1 MSLDFS
7 QAESLKQTVVRHSR
21 AGDLS
26 LYAEAQERGM
36 TLSDL
41 LEELDPTPKLGSGK
55 SASNLQQGDGSLDA
69 FERQMLVLGLNG
81 TGRRAISVEDFYL
94 GGGLI
99 LLPEYI
105 QREIQRGYRMVQDP
119 QELLAASVPVRGPSV
134 KPIYIKMDSAKESL
148 AKRAEGAAYPTV
160 QLLYREKEA
169 DVIDKGRQFDFSYK
183 VIRGQRLDEFRVFLW
198 WIGAQL
204 AYDEIDEIYDVII
217 NGDGTSSGATD
228 VFNGTGGTWAYSDMV
243 HLAISFDVPSQMTHV
258 LGTKDD
264 IETILNLTQYQ
275 DPDTWHA
282 AELFRKQGR
291 YQGLLP
297 MNAKLVVVPNATT
310 NKFAALDGRFAIR
323 ESVAQ
328 PLMIEA
334 EKVISQKL
342 ESAVISKESVYTIMV
357 DEAIKASDY
366 SS

>member
-7 QAESLKQTVVRHSR
+7 QAESLKASIVRHSR

-26 LYAEAQERGM
+26 LYAEAQERGL
-36 TLSDL
+36 TLSEL
-41 LEELDPTPKLGSGK
+41 LEELDPSPRDWEGK
-55 SASNLQQGDGSLDA
+55 QEGVLDA
-69 FERQMLVLGLNG
+69 FERQMLVLGLTG
-81 TGRRAISVEDFYL
+81 SGRRAITVEDFYL

-105 QREIQRGYRMVQDP
+105 QREIERGYRLVQDP
-119 QELLAASVPVRGPSV
+119 RELLAASVPVNGPSI
-134 KPIYIKMDSAKESL
+134 KPIYIKTTGAKESL
-148 AKRAEGAAYPTV
+148 AKRAEGAAYPGV
-160 QLLYREKEA
+160 QLLYRDKEA
-169 DVIDKGRQFDFSYK
+169 EIVDKGRRFDFSYK

-204 AYDEIDEIYDVII
+204 AYDEIDDIYDVVV
-217 NGDGTSSGATD
+217 NGDGTSPGATN
-228 VFNGTGGTWAYSDMV
+228 VFNGTAGSWAYSDMV
-243 HLAISFDVPSQMTHV
+243 HLAMSFDVPSQMTHV
-258 LGTKDD
+258 LGTKTD
-264 IETILNLTQYQ
+264 IEKILNLSQYQ

-282 AELFRKQGR
+282 AELFRQQGR

-297 MNAKLVVVPNATT
+297 MNAKLVVAPNATAT
-310 NKFAALDGRFAIR
+310 KFAAFDKRFAIR

-334 EKVISQKL
+334 EKIISQKL

-357 DEAIKASDY
+357 DDALKASDY
-366 SS
+366 

>member
-7 QAESLKQTVVRHSR
+7 QAESLKQTIVRHSR
-21 AGDLS
+21 SGDLS

-36 TLSDL
+36 TLSEL
-41 LEELDPTPKLGSGK
+41 LEELDPSPQGS
-55 SASNLQQGDGSLDA
+55 ALDA
-69 FERQMLVLGLNG
+69 FERQMLVLGMSG
-81 TGRRAISVEDFYL
+81 SGRRAITVEDFYL

-99 LLPEYI
+99 LMPEFI

-119 QELLAASVPVRGPSV
+119 TDLLAASVPVNTPSV
-134 KPIYIKMDSAKESL
+134 KPIYIKMDSAKESF
-148 AKRAEGAAYPTV
+148 AKRADGAAYPTV

-169 DVIDKGRQFDFSYK
+169 EVVDKGRRFDFSYK
-183 VIRGQRLDEFRVFLW
+183 VIRGQRLDEFKVFLW

-204 AYDEIDEIYDVII
+204 AYDEIDEIYDVIA
-217 NGDGTSSGATD
+217 NGDGTSAGADD
-228 VFNGTGGTWAYSDMV
+228 VFNGTGGSWAYSDMV
-243 HLAISFDVPSQMTHV
+243 HLAMSFDVPAQMTHI
-258 LGTKDD
+258 LGTKND
-264 IETILNLTQYQ
+264 IEVILNLSQYQ

-282 AELFRKQGR
+282 AEMFRKQGR

-297 MNAKLVVVPNATT
+297 MNAKLVVAPNAVT
-310 NKFAALDGRFAIR
+310 NKFVALDKRFAIR

-357 DEAIKASDY
+357 DDALKASDY
-366 SS
+366 SA

>member
-21 AGDLS
+21 SGDLT

-36 TLSDL
+36 TLSEL
-41 LEELDPTPKLGSGK
+41 LEDLDP
-55 SASNLQQGDGSLDA
+55 SAKESQLDA
-69 FERQMLVLGLNG
+69 FQRQMLVLGLTG
-81 TGRRAISVEDFYL
+81 SGRRAITVEDFYL

-105 QREIQRGYRMVQDP
+105 QREIQRGYQMVQDP
-119 QELLAASVPVRGPSV
+119 TELLAASVPVVGPSV
-134 KPIYIKMDSAKESL
+134 KPIYIKMDGAKESL
-148 AKRAEGAAYPTV
+148 AKRNDGAAYPSV
-160 QLLYREKEA
+160 QLLYRDKETSIV
-169 DVIDKGRQFDFSYK
+169 DRGRRFDFSYR

-204 AYDEIDEIYDVII
+204 AYDEIDEIYDVIA
-217 NGDGTSSGATD
+217 NGDGTSSGASD
-228 VFNGTGGTWAYSDMV
+228 VFDGTPATWAYSDMV
-243 HLAISFDVPSQMTHV
+243 HLAMSFDVPAQMTHI

-264 IETILNLTQYQ
+264 IEAILNLNQYQ

-282 AELFRKQGR
+282 SELFRKQGR

-297 MNAKLVVVPNATT
+297 MNAKLVVSPNAVSTE
-310 NKFAALDGRFAIR
+310 FVALDKRFALR

-334 EKVISQKL
+334 EKIISQKL

-357 DEAIKASDY
+357 DDAIKASNY
-366 SS
+366 

>member
-7 QAESLKQTVVRHSR
+7 QAETLKQTIVRHSR

-26 LYAEAQERGM
+26 LYAEAQQRGM
-36 TLSDL
+36 TLSEL
-41 LEELDPTPKLGSGK
+41 LEELDPTPREFGAKPGCP
-55 SASNLQQGDGSLDA
+55 DA
-69 FERQMLVLGLNG
+69 FERQMLVLGLAG
-81 TGRRAISVEDFYL
+81 TGRRAVTVEDFYL

-105 QREIQRGYRMVQDP
+105 QREIERGYSMVQDP
-119 QELLAASVPVRGPSV
+119 RELLAASVPVNGPSI
-134 KPIYIKMDSAKESL
+134 KPIYIRMDNAKESF
-148 AKRAEGAAYPTV
+148 AKRSDGAAYPSV

-169 DVIDKGRQFDFSYK
+169 DIQDKGRRFDFSYK

-198 WIGAQL
+198 WIGAQF
-204 AYDEIDEIYDVII
+204 AYDEIDEIYDVIV
-217 NGDGTSSGATD
+217 NGDGTSPGAGNVFSGTP
-228 VFNGTGGTWAYSDMV
+228 GTWTYSDMV

-258 LGTKDD
+258 LGTKADV
-264 IETILNLTQYQ
+264 EKILNFPQYQ

-282 AELFRKQGR
+282 AELFRREGR

-297 MNAKLVVVPNATT
+297 MNAKLVVSPNAATT
-310 NKFAALDGRFAIR
+310 KFAALDKRFAIR

-357 DEAIKASDY
+357 DEAIKVSDY
-366 SS
+366 

>member
-7 QAESLKQTVVRHSR
+7 QAESLKQTIVRHSR
-21 AGDLS
+21 SGDLS

-36 TLSDL
+36 SLTEL
-41 LEELDPTPKLGSGK
+41 LEELDPSPHES
-55 SASNLQQGDGSLDA
+55 QLDA
-69 FERQMLVLGLNG
+69 FQRQMLVLGISG
-81 TGRRAISVEDFYL
+81 TGRRAITVEDFYL

-99 LLPEYI
+99 LLPEFI
-105 QREIQRGYRMVQDP
+105 QREIQSGYQMVQDP
-119 QELLAASVPVRGPSV
+119 EELLAASVPVNGPSV
-134 KPIYIKMDSAKESL
+134 KPIYIKMDDAKESL
-148 AKRAEGAAYPTV
+148 AKRSDGAAYPTV

-169 DVIDKGRQFDFSYK
+169 DIVDKGRRFDFSYK

-204 AYDEIDEIYDVII
+204 AYDEIDEIYEVIA
-217 NGDGTSSGATD
+217 NGDGTSPGATD
-228 VFNGTGGTWAYSDMV
+228 VFDGTAGTWAYSDMV
-243 HLAISFDVPSQMTHV
+243 HLAMSFDVPAQMTNII
-258 LGTKDD
+258 GTKDD
-264 IETILNLTQYQ
+264 VEVILNLNQYQ

-282 AELFRKQGR
+282 SELFRKQGK

-297 MNAKLVVVPNATT
+297 MNAKLVVAPNAVATE
-310 NKFAALDGRFAIR
+310 FVALDKRFAIR

-357 DEAIKASDY
+357 DDAIKASNY
-366 SS
+366 

>member
-1 MSLDFS
+1 
-7 QAESLKQTVVRHSR
+7 
-21 AGDLS
+21 
-26 LYAEAQERGM
+26 M
-36 TLSDL
+36 TLSEL
-41 LEELDPTPKLGSGK
+41 LEDLDPSPK
-55 SASNLQQGDGSLDA
+55 DGNLDA
-69 FERQMLVLGLNG
+69 FERQMLVLGL
-81 TGRRAISVEDFYL
+81 TGSGRKAITVEDFYL
-94 GGGLI
+94 GGGLV

-105 QREIQRGYRMVQDP
+105 QREVQRGYRTVQDP
-119 QELLAASVPVRGPSV
+119 TELLAASVPVNGPSV
-134 KPIYIKMDSAKESL
+134 KPIYIKMSKAKESL
-148 AKRAEGAAYPTV
+148 AKRSDGAAYPTV

-169 DVIDKGRQFDFSYK
+169 DIVDKGRRFDFSYR

-204 AYDEIDEIYDVII
+204 AYDEIDEIYNIVA

-228 VFNGTGGTWAYSDMV
+228 VFNGTPATWAYSDMV
-243 HLAISFDVPSQMTHV
+243 HLAISFDVPAQMTHII
-258 LGTKDD
+258 GTKDD

-282 AELFRKQGR
+282 SELFQKQGR

-297 MNAKLVVVPNATT
+297 MNAKLVVAPNAVATE
-310 NKFAALDGRFAIR
+310 FVALDKRFAIR

-357 DEAIKASDY
+357 DDAIKASNY
-366 SS
+366 

>member
-7 QAESLKQTVVRHSR
+7 QAESLKQTIVRHSR
-21 AGDLS
+21 SGDLS

-36 TLSDL
+36 TLSEL
-41 LEELDPTPKLGSGK
+41 LEELDPSPNGS
-55 SASNLQQGDGSLDA
+55 SLDA
-69 FERQMLVLGLNG
+69 FERQMLVLGMSG
-81 TGRRAISVEDFYL
+81 SGRRAITVEDFYL

-99 LLPEYI
+99 LMPEFI

-119 QELLAASVPVRGPSV
+119 ADLLAASVPVSTPSV
-134 KPIYIKMDSAKESL
+134 KPIYIKMDSAKESF
-148 AKRAEGAAYPTV
+148 AKRADGAAYPTV

-169 DVIDKGRQFDFSYK
+169 DIVDKGRRFDFSYK
-183 VIRGQRLDEFRVFLW
+183 VIRGQRLDEFKVFLW

-204 AYDEIDEIYDVII
+204 AYDEIDEIYDVIAS
-217 NGDGTSSGATD
+217 GDGTSAGADD

-243 HLAISFDVPSQMTHV
+243 HLAMSFDVPAQMTHI

-264 IETILNLTQYQ
+264 IEVILNLSQYQ

-282 AELFRKQGR
+282 AEMFRKQGR

-297 MNAKLVVVPNATT
+297 MNAKLVVAPNAVT
-310 NKFAALDGRFAIR
+310 NKFVALDKRFAVR

-334 EKVISQKL
+334 EKVITQKL

-357 DEAIKASDY
+357 DDALKASDY
-366 SS
+366 SA

>member
-7 QAESLKQTVVRHSR
+7 QAESLKQTIVRHSR

-26 LYAEAQERGM
+26 LYAEAQQRGM
-36 TLSDL
+36 TLSEL
-41 LEELDPTPKLGSGK
+41 LEELDPSPRGK
-55 SASNLQQGDGSLDA
+55 DGDPAGGLDA
-69 FERQMLVLGLNG
+69 FGRQMLVLGLSG
-81 TGRRAISVEDFYL
+81 SGRKAITVEDFYL

-105 QREIQRGYRMVQDP
+105 QREIERGYRLVQDP
-119 QELLAASVPVRGPSV
+119 RELLAASVPVGGPSV
-134 KPIYIKMDSAKESL
+134 KPIYIKMEGAQESF
-148 AKRAEGAAYPTV
+148 AKRADGAAYPTV

-169 DVIDKGRQFDFSYK
+169 DVVDKGRRFDFSYK
-183 VIRGQRLDEFRVFLW
+183 IIRGQRLDEFRVFLW
-198 WIGAQL
+198 WIGAQF
-204 AYDEIDEIYDVII
+204 AYDEIDEIYNVIV
-217 NGDGTSSGATD
+217 NGDGTSPGASD
-228 VFNGTGGTWAYSDMV
+228 VFDGTPGTWAYSDMV
-243 HLAISFDVPSQMTHV
+243 HLAMSFDVPSQMTHV

-264 IETILNLTQYQ
+264 IEVILNLTQYQ

-282 AELFRKQGR
+282 SELFRQQGR

-297 MNAKLVVVPNATT
+297 MNAKLVVAPNATAT
-310 NKFAALDGRFAIR
+310 QFAALDKRFAIR

-357 DEAIKASDY
+357 DDALKASDY
-366 SS
+366 

>member
-1 MSLDFS
+1 MSLDYS
-7 QAESLKQTVVRHSR
+7 QAESLKQTIVRHSR

-26 LYAEAQERGM
+26 LYSEAQERDL
-36 TLSDL
+36 TLSEL
-41 LEELDPTPKLGSGK
+41 LEELDPTPR
-55 SASNLQQGDGSLDA
+55 SANGNPAGQFDA
-69 FERQMLVLGLNG
+69 FERQMLVMGLNG
-81 TGRRAISVEDFYL
+81 SGRRSITVEDFYL

-105 QREIQRGYRMVQDP
+105 QREIQRGYRLVQDP
-119 QELLAASVPVRGPSV
+119 QELLAASVAVNVPSV
-134 KPIYIKMDSAKESL
+134 KPIYIKMDGAKESF
-148 AKRAEGAAYPTV
+148 AKRSDGAAYPTV

-169 DVIDKGRQFDFSYK
+169 DIVDKGRSFDFSYK
-183 VIRGQRLDEFRVFLW
+183 VIRGQRLDEFKVFLW

-204 AYDEIDEIYDVII
+204 AYDEIDDIYDVII
-217 NGDGTSSGATD
+217 NGDGTSPGAAD
-228 VFNGTGGTWAYSDMV
+228 VFNGAGGTWAYSDMV
-243 HLAISFDVPSQMTHV
+243 HLAMSFDVPSQMTHV
-258 LGTKDD
+258 LGTRDD

-282 AELFRKQGR
+282 AELFSKQGR

-297 MNAKLVVVPNATT
+297 MNAKLVVAPNATAT
-310 NKFAALDGRFAIR
+310 EFAALDSRFAIR

-342 ESAVISKESVYTIMV
+342 ETAVISKESVYTIMV
-357 DEAIKASDY
+357 DDAMKSSDY
-366 SS
+366 

>member
-7 QAESLKQTVVRHSR
+7 QAESLKSSIVRHSR

-26 LYAEAQERGM
+26 LYAEAQQRGM
-36 TLSDL
+36 TLSEL
-41 LEELDPTPKLGSGK
+41 LEELDPSPRRH
-55 SASNLQQGDGSLDA
+55 DGGVDGLDA
-69 FERQMLVLGLNG
+69 FERQMLVLGLAG
-81 TGRRAISVEDFYL
+81 SGRRAITVEDFYL

-105 QREIQRGYRMVQDP
+105 QREIERGYRTVQDP
-119 QELLAASVPVRGPSV
+119 RELLATSVPVTGPTV
-134 KPIYIKMDSAKESL
+134 KPIYIKMTNAKESL
-148 AKRAEGAAYPTV
+148 AKRSDGAAYPSV
-160 QLLYREKEA
+160 QLLYREKETEVL
-169 DVIDKGRQFDFSYK
+169 DRGRRFDFSYK

-204 AYDEIDEIYDVII
+204 AYDEIDDLYDVII

-228 VFNGTGGTWAYSDMV
+228 VFNGSAGSWTYADMV
-243 HLAISFDVPSQMTHV
+243 HLAMSFDVPSQMTHV
-258 LGTKDD
+258 LGTKTDVEKIMNFD
-264 IETILNLTQYQ
+264 QYQ

-282 AELFRKQGR
+282 AELFRQQGR

-297 MNAKLVVVPNATT
+297 MNAKLVVAPNATST
-310 NKFAALDGRFAIR
+310 KFAALDKRFAIR

-357 DEAIKASDY
+357 DEAIKVSDY
-366 SS
+366 

>member
-7 QAESLKQTVVRHSR
+7 QAESLKSTIVRHSR

-26 LYAEAQERGM
+26 LYAEAQQRWL
-36 TLSDL
+36 TLSEL
-41 LEELDPTPKLGSGK
+41 LEELDPSPKGR
-55 SASNLQQGDGSLDA
+55 DGGIEGLDA
-69 FERQMLVLGLNG
+69 FERQMLVLGLTG
-81 TGRRAISVEDFYL
+81 SGRRAITVEDFYL

-105 QREIQRGYRMVQDP
+105 QREIERGYGTVQDP
-119 QELLAASVPVRGPSV
+119 RELLAASVPVAGPSV
-134 KPIYIKMDSAKESL
+134 KPIYIKMTNAKESL
-148 AKRAEGAAYPTV
+148 AKRADGAAYPSV
-160 QLLYREKEA
+160 QLLYRDKEA
-169 DVIDKGRQFDFSYK
+169 EVLDRGRRFDFSYK

-204 AYDEIDEIYDVII
+204 AYDEIDDIYNVII
-217 NGDGTSSGATD
+217 NGDGTSPGATD
-228 VFNGTGGTWAYSDMV
+228 VFNGSAGTWTYADMV
-243 HLAISFDVPSQMTHV
+243 HLAISFDVPSQMTH
-258 LGTKDD
+258 LMGTKNDV
-264 IETILNLTQYQ
+264 EKILNFTQYQ

-282 AELFRKQGR
+282 AELFRLQGR

-297 MNAKLVVVPNATT
+297 MNAKLVVAPNATAT
-310 NKFAALDGRFAIR
+310 KFAALDKRFAIR

-357 DEAIKASDY
+357 DEAMKASDY
-366 SS
+366 